1 MKGLTVHIEETY
13 AMYSTARK
21 VYPRIFSVLAVYIP
35 LVSYTTWAHL
45 ASDARSVYYI
55 NPRLVSTNRCR
66 FAPNPTA
73 WLKHTAALQ
82 THINHSILV

>member
-1 MKGLTVHIEETY
+1 MKGFTVHIEETY

-21 VYPRIFSVLAVYIP
+21 VYLPAFFPVLAVYIL
-35 LVSYTTWAHL
+35 LVSYRTWAHL

-66 FAPNPTA
+66 FASNPTA
-73 WLKHTAALQ
+73 
-82 THINHSILV
+82 